1 MLVQQYAAKMHF
13 YINCVPFPCSSAS
26 FNNISYFVFTQGH
39 KIMVTCGFDK
49 RRKFQF
55 PRLDQIKC
63 TLFRPFILKEG
74 WDESYVGV
82 RNIIDASTP
91 CLGS

>member
-1 MLVQQYAAKMHF
+1 
-13 YINCVPFPCSSAS
+13 
-26 FNNISYFVFTQGH
+26 
-39 KIMVTCGFDK
+39 MVTCGFDK

-82 RNIIDASTP
+82 WNIIDVSTP